1 MDIHPVIV
9 YIHSNNSCFK
19 NIVLGSFCN
28 WFLLETNHRL
38 QCLVCHISL
47 LRYNRP
53 CRKACTFRIIAFLV
67 PTYTGII
74 IYFLLH
80 FYNLISLYVCRRI
93 SQINKSLIIIR
104 GHSTLHAGKVLG
116 LLTTVLVLDPPNLV
130 CRDLFGSYNCGLKG
144 FHFGDLQ
151 FYSVILSILSKNGPK
166 LPEILKIGSKIK
178 VHQNE
183 NPSNHSCMSQKAR
196 YIPILGV

>member
-1 MDIHPVIV
+1 MVDKIFLCV
-9 YIHSNNSCFK
+9 YYTFWSILNIFK
-19 NIVLGSFCN
+19 N
-28 WFLLETNHRL
+28 
-38 QCLVCHISL
+38 
-47 LRYNRP
+47 
-53 CRKACTFRIIAFLV
+53 K
-67 PTYTGII
+67 
-74 IYFLLH
+74 
-80 FYNLISLYVCRRI
+80 
-93 SQINKSLIIIR
+93 IR

-183 NPSNHSCMSQKAR
+183 NPSNHSCMTLYVLELSFF
-196 YIPILGV
+196 I

>member
-1 MDIHPVIV
+1 MLD
-9 YIHSNNSCFK
+9 
-19 NIVLGSFCN
+19 
-28 WFLLETNHRL
+28 EA
-38 QCLVCHISL
+38 SL
-47 LRYNRP
+47 TRQP
-53 CRKACTFRIIAFLV
+53 EEV
-67 PTYTGII
+67 
-74 IYFLLH
+74 
-80 FYNLISLYVCRRI
+80 
-93 SQINKSLIIIR
+93 R

-166 LPEILKIGSKIK
+166 LPEILKIGSKIN

-183 NPSNHSCMSQKAR
+183 NPSNHSCMTQKDP
-196 YIPILGV
+196 YIPILVGLGPKLWSVTLKLCQRAKLSVPFIPMYSKNIFSQAYSLLLN